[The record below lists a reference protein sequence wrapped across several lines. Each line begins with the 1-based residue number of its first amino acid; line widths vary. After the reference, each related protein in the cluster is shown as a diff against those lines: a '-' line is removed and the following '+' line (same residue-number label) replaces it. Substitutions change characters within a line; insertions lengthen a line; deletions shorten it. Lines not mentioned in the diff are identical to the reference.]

1 MTDPTVRRGYLAAAT
16 LAQPSASI
24 EFEVR
29 NRIGT
34 LLYTS
39 PDGELAKTWLRERA
53 AQWPGAQVNEVCQW
67 RTERRVYKP
76 VAYLRAVAS

>member
-1 MTDPTVRRGYLAAAT
+1 MTDPRAVATPVLALHGA
-16 LAQPSASI
+16 I
-24 EFEVR
+24 GNVDFEVR

-39 PDGELAKTWLRERA
+39 PDGELAKAWLRERA
-53 AQWPGAQVNEVCQW
+53 AQWPGAQVNEVTSW
-67 RTERRVYKP
+67 KTERRVFKP